1 MGLFVFLLFF
11 KTRARRRV
19 QGSDKFSTSKTH
31 TVFLRTESTPQCS
44 KWSITTSLM
53 KVSVS
58 VIHYGTEFESEWK
71 PASDAVQCFEL
82 PPRAVLQNV
91 QKKQRNDAD
100 EWKAEYQYFFFSYV
114 RALWGICHCRK
125 LMLSACLAASV
136 LVYFFIFLTHV
147 FPSHLITSVSFI
159 FLREGTPNTFNSL
172 CLWFPKHEA

>member
-100 EWKAEYQYFFFSYV
+100 EWKAEYQYYFFF
-114 RALWGICHCRK
+114 ICESTVGY
-125 LMLSACLAASV
+125 MSLSKADAICMSGCFCLG
-136 LVYFFIFLTHV
+136 IFLHI
-147 FPSHLITSVSFI
+147 SHSCIPFTFDHICFFYI
-159 FLREGTPNTFNSL
+159 FKRGHS
-172 CLWFPKHEA
+172 KHL